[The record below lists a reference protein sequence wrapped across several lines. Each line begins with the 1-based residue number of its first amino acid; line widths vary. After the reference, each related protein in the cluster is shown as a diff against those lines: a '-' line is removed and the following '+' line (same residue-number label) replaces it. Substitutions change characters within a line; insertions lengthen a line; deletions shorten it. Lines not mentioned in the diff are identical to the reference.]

1 MQRALAAG
9 CSPSLR
15 YYYMGY
21 YIHTC
26 PKMRYKADY
35 TPSELLC
42 PSQQVGHSHASA
54 AVNFDRHGFWLGM
67 CVWGVPGPVGVWAVS
82 VAVQEEAFT

>member
-1 MQRALAAG
+1 MAAG
-9 CSPSLR
+9 CSPSLK

-42 PSQQVGHSHASA
+42 PSQQVGHAASGMHA
-54 AVNFDRHGFWLGM
+54 
-67 CVWGVPGPVGVWAVS
+67 CVRAHVVL
-82 VAVQEEAFT
+82 